1 MIKRNK
7 FTPKKI
13 GLSAWGV
20 LTLFTLLV
28 FIVGTRHFT
37 DGALVLM
44 WCFFSW
50 NFYAYAFDRG
60 MWPRVFIELDGHGRG
75 LPAWRSFMFW
85 LSAVF
90 YTALLA
96 AIAFSDGQ

>member
-60 MWPRVFIELDGHGRG
+60 MWPRVLLNWMAMGEDCLHGVLLCSG
-75 LPAWRSFMFW
+75 FLLYFTPPYW
-85 LSAVF
+85 LR
-90 YTALLA
+90 
-96 AIAFSDGQ
+96 